1 MGQSPM
7 PAIQRLREATQYAII
22 LCGAAYLWYVADH
35 IAYAPIPGQM
45 GPERWPKI
53 IVGVLA
59 IVCAI
64 EIVRRLI
71 LPSAT
76 AVSAPQ
82 GEEKDAEDEW
92 LRPKQTHIP
101 LVFGTIVASIVYLVA
116 LDYCGFAFSTMIY
129 SGCLMW
135 LGGFRRLAYV
145 AVLAVLL
152 TLCFSF
158 VFMKVIFVALPLGQG
173 PFEKISLF
181 VMSLVGVR

>member
-7 PAIQRLREATQYAII
+7 PAIQRLREATPYAII

-152 TLCFSF
+152 TLFFSF
-158 VFMKVIFVALPLGQG
+158 VL
-173 PFEKISLF
+173 
-181 VMSLVGVR
+181 